1 MEISGRIID
10 IHNRLIFPGKIFI
23 QNGKIK
29 KIEQSADVPD
39 QFIMPG
45 LIDSHIHIESS
56 MVTPGSFA
64 RAAVSRGTTAVVSDP
79 HEIANVLGIEGVHYM
94 IDDSKKVPLKF
105 YFGAPSCVPAT
116 GFERNGATLGLEDI
130 HVLMKLPEIKFLSE
144 MMNFPGVI
152 NRDREVMGKIE
163 TAKKEG
169 KPIDGHAPG
178 LTGEELAKYVQAG
191 ISTDHECSS
200 IDEAKEKIELG
211 MKVIIREGSAARN
224 MEALKP
230 LFKTKADM
238 IMLCSDDL
246 HPEMLA
252 KGHINKLVARL
263 ITDGYDLFDVI
274 RSCTLNPALHY
285 NLEAGLLKTGDPAD
299 IIVVDDY
306 HTMNILETWI
316 DGEKVFGN
324 GLVNF
329 VYENAVAV
337 NKFNSSFIKAED
349 ISVRAKG
356 DTLRV
361 IQAFDKELLT
371 KEILVQTNSGEF
383 IRSDINDDI
392 LKIVVKDRY
401 FDSPPAVGFIK
412 GFRLKHGAFASSVAH
427 DSHNIIC
434 VGVSD
439 DDIVNAVN
447 EIVSLKGGLAVCDRG
462 EVSSLQLKIAGIMS
476 DRPCESVA
484 SDYESLS
491 AHVQDMGC
499 RLSAPFMTLSF
510 MALLVI
516 PELKISDSGLFD
528 GKNFCHVPLFAT
540 TGVEAERSR

>member
-1 MEISGRIID
+1 MKISGRIID
-10 IHNRLIFPGKIFI
+10 IHNRLIFPGKIFV

-39 QFIMPG
+39 QFILPG

-79 HEIANVLGIEGVHYM
+79 HEIANVLGIEGVHFM
-94 IDDSKKVPLKF
+94 IEDSKKVPLKF

-116 GFERNGATLGLEDI
+116 GFEKNGATISREDTK
-130 HVLMKLPEIKFLSE
+130 VLMQLPEIKFLSE
-144 MMNFPGVI
+144 MMNYPGVI
-152 NRDREVMGKIE
+152 NLDQEVMGKIE
-163 TAKKEG
+163 TAIKEG

-178 LTGEELAKYVQAG
+178 LTGDALVKYVRAG
-191 ISTDHECSS
+191 ISTDHECST
-200 IDEAKEKIELG
+200 IEEAREKIELG
-211 MKVIIREGSAARN
+211 MKILIREGSAARN
-224 MEALKP
+224 LESLMP

-238 IMLCSDDL
+238 LMLCSDDL

-263 ITDGYDLFDVI
+263 IMEGYDIFDVV
-274 RSCTLNPALHY
+274 RSCTLNPVLHY
-285 NLEAGLLKTGDPAD
+285 NLESGLLKPGDPAD

-329 VYENAVAV
+329 EYENAVPV
-337 NKFNSSFIKAED
+337 NKFNSSLIKAED
-349 ISVRAKG
+349 ISVQTNG
-356 DTLRV
+356 TMLRV

-371 KEILVQTNSGEF
+371 KGLTVETNSGEF
-383 IRSDINDDI
+383 LYSDSDDDI

-412 GFRLKHGAFASSVAH
+412 GFGLKHGAFASSVAH

-439 DDIVNAVN
+439 DDIVSAVN
-447 EIVSLKGGLAVCDRG
+447 EIVNLKGGLAVCDRG
-462 EVSSLQLKIAGIMS
+462 DVSSLQLKIAGIMS
-476 DRPCESVA
+476 DRSCESVA

-491 AHVQDMGC
+491 ARVQALGC
-499 RLSAPFMTLSF
+499 LLSAPFMTLSF

-528 GKNFCHVPLFAT
+528 SKKFCHVPLF
-540 TGVEAERSR
+540 V